1 MAQAKRPCSSGPSC
15 SSAVPSRPPP
25 RLGRARRGGSRCV
38 TLSARAAFQ
47 TNTTCSAGPEGKKR
61 RKKGQKREAWPLAD
75 AANRARGFWRAGR
88 APGEAARGWWPRW
101 VLSPFP
107 SPRCRRYLPS
117 SSPRGST
124 SSGGSTGI
132 GCGGAGR
139 SGSRG
144 WTCREDR
151 ADVAPGSTV
160 TAPAG
165 LLRHR
170 AGALGHGPA
179 ASSRCHAAPVHT
191 LTHTHSHTHPHA
203 DAMVT
208 ETASYFQQQ
217 GLRICVSSNA
227 QGFGKAAEAPAAR
240 EELRRG
246 KRSARLGGWG
256 LPPPGDAP
264 ITRQLAGG
272 RSGPGRARNSNYFL
286 RSCRTG
292 LPLRAR
298 LLWGRVL
305 GATALRR
312 PRGCSPVLP
321 EQPRS
326 LQWGQ
331 CWPPWK

>member
-25 RLGRARRGGSRCV
+25 RLGRARPGGSRCV

-88 APGEAARGWWPRW
+88 APGEAARGWWPGW
-101 VLSPFP
+101 VLSPSP

-160 TAPAG
+160 TPLAG

-170 AGALGHGPA
+170 AT
-179 ASSRCHAAPVHT
+179 APVPSGT
-191 LTHTHSHTHPHA
+191 APQPPPGATPPLCTHSHTHTH
-203 DAMVT
+203 T
-208 ETASYFQQQ
+208 
-217 GLRICVSSNA
+217 L
-227 QGFGKAAEAPAAR
+227 
-240 EELRRG
+240 
-246 KRSARLGGWG
+246 
-256 LPPPGDAP
+256 
-264 ITRQLAGG
+264 TRTQM
-272 RSGPGRARNSNYFL
+272 
-286 RSCRTG
+286 
-292 LPLRAR
+292 
-298 LLWGRVL
+298 LW
-305 GATALRR
+305 
-312 PRGCSPVLP
+312 
-321 EQPRS
+321 
-326 LQWGQ
+326 
-331 CWPPWK
+331 